1 MLNEIINDVIDMA
14 EEGTDLYE
22 NIIIGNTPP
31 TDGISVFV
39 SSGMPEL
46 TDLEKGMIM
55 SMNVMCNAK
64 HRNQDMAFDALYKI
78 HKRLTKTKNYPNREE
93 YQIANI
99 ETITLPNLL
108 LREENGSYVFGS
120 TLNVKFYWRKDNGT
134 RKHNSKFSSQL

>member
-1 MLNEIINDVIDMA
+1 MLNAIINDIIDMA
-14 EEGTDLYE
+14 EEGTDLYA

-31 TDGISVFV
+31 TDGISAFV

-55 SMNVMCNAK
+55 SMHVMVNAK
-64 HRNQDMAFDALYKI
+64 HRNQDTAFDALYKI
-78 HKRLTKTKNYPNREE
+78 HKRLTKTKVYPNKEE

-99 ETITLPNLL
+99 ETITLPSLL

-120 TLNVKFYWRKDNGT
+120 TLNIEFYWRKNNGI
-134 RKHNSKFSSQL
+134 R